1 MIRRAIAIASALAA
15 SAAPAG
21 AQFTA
26 ALDVG
31 AGTAHSDDAFSGA
44 VASLAPSLAF
54 ESGALRLTASGAYS
68 NGPSGRW
75 NFQGAAGGTFT
86 SRRFGPFAL
95 EGNGSL
101 GWTWHQ
107 LAQGTTTLEGGVRA
121 WAYPS
126 AAIAVWAGGSLGNA
140 YSLGI
145 WRPLRR
151 SQVGTAARL
160 GPVRLALSLT
170 STAFDIATDPGTNP
184 TGGDTLGTGDP
195 FGGVRRNT
203 FTDGMISG
211 RLTLAT
217 LDVELGLGRRFSRTT
232 PEVTLWSATVSRRL
246 TPDLALVA
254 GAGRS
259 ATDPVTA
266 LPGARYL
273 VLGMRVSMRPPIPSR
288 PAEPV
293 SRHDAGSL
301 RIGPPAEGGREIRL
315 RAPGARIVELA
326 GDFTDWLPLKLER
339 RGKEEWRVRV
349 AVAPGVH
356 RVVMRVDGGNWRP
369 PPGTRRVE
377 SEFGP
382 EVGEIVVE

>member
-1 MIRRAIAIASALAA
+1 MIRRALVTLAAIAGGAV
-15 SAAPAG
+15 PAT

-54 ESGALRLTASGAYS
+54 ESGALRLNASGAYS

-75 NFQGAAGGTFT
+75 NFQGVAGGRLT
-86 SRRFGPFAL
+86 SPRFGPFAI
-95 EGNGSL
+95 EGNGNL

-107 LAQGTTTLEGGVRA
+107 MVQGTTTLEAGVRA

-126 AAIAVWAGGSLGNA
+126 TAIAVWAGGSLGHA
-140 YSLGI
+140 YSLGV

-170 STAFDIATDPGTNP
+170 STAFDVVADPGTNP
-184 TGGDTLGTGDP
+184 TVQDTLGAGDP

-203 FTDGMISG
+203 FTDGMVSG
-211 RLTLAT
+211 RLRLAT
-217 LDVELGLGRRFSRTT
+217 LDLELGLGRRFSRTT
-232 PEVTLWSATVSRRL
+232 PEVTLWSATVSRSL

-266 LPGARYL
+266 VPGARYF
-273 VLGMRVSMRPPIPSR
+273 VLGMRVSVRPPTSSR
-288 PAEPV
+288 PAEPL
-293 SRHDAGSL
+293 SRHDAGAL
-301 RIGPPAEGGREIRL
+301 RIGPAAEGGREIRL
-315 RAPGARIVELA
+315 RARGAQVVELA

-339 RGKEEWRVRV
+339 RGKEEWSVRV
-349 AVAPGVH
+349 AVAPGIH
-356 RVVMRVDGGNWRP
+356 RVVMRVDGGDWRP